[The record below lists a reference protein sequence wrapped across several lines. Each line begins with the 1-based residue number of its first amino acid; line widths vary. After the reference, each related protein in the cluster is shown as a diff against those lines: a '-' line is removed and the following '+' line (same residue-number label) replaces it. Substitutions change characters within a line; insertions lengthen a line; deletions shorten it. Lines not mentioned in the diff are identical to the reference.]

1 MSVDSS
7 LALQCEKMMDVTIVC
22 APVNEVA
29 ALGIVPAVKY
39 LGVGAEPTV
48 KMSVYQ
54 CGPGMKSVCG
64 IADVGSGR
72 SGAGVVLLFHFTY
85 GAVVSVVYDCSG
97 SAVSVECGIERAV

>member
-64 IADVGSGR
+64 IADYGS
-72 SGAGVVLLFHFTY
+72 A
-85 GAVVSVVYDCSG
+85 SVVVASRGRYDAKTL
-97 SAVSVECGIERAV
+97 AVSLFVIRRVMAAPCI